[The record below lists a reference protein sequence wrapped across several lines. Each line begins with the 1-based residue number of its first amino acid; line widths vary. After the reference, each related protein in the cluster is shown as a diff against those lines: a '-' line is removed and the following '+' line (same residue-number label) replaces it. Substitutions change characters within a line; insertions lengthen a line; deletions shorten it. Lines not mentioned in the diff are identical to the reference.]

1 MVNSLLTILLLPG
14 ELVVGE
20 LSKEGK
26 NEGLDR
32 VDLERE
38 QRYRGATERELRTSK
53 GAEGRFTAEN

>member
-1 MVNSLLTILLLPG
+1 LTILLLPG